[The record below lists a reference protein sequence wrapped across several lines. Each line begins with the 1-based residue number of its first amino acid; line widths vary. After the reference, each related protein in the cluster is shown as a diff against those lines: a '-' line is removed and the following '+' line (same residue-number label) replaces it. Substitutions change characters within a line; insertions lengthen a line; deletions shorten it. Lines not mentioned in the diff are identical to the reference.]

1 INGVSKSHAMT
12 GWRIGYAAGP
22 TKIIQAMTSH
32 ASHATSN
39 PTSISQYAA
48 LAAYSESNDT
58 LDEMRT
64 IFSERLV
71 RFYELISKIKG
82 IKWNKPKGDMYLFT
96 KVKEDVALNGFKT
109 VDEWVKALV
118 EEEKVALVP
127 DSGFGA
133 PDNERLYY
141 ATSMENLEEA
151 AKRIDRFVN
160 NNLV

>member
-1 INGVSKSHAMT
+1 
-12 GWRIGYAAGP
+12 
-22 TKIIQAMTSH
+22 MTSH

-64 IFSERLV
+64 IFSERLD
-71 RFYELISKIKG
+71 RFYELISNIKG
-82 IKWNKPKGDMYLFT
+82 IKCIKPKGAFYLFPN
-96 KVKEDVALNGFKT
+96 VSEAVALNGFNS
-109 VDEWVKALV
+109 VDEWVKALL

-127 DSGFGA
+127 GSGFGA
-133 PDNERLYY
+133 PDNVRLSY

>member
-1 INGVSKSHAMT
+1 IAEISPELKDISIVINGVSKSHAMT

-64 IFSERLV
+64 NFSERLD
-71 RFYELISKIKG
+71 RFYELKSHTKG
-82 IKWNKPKGDMYLFT
+82 IKCIKPKGTFYL
-96 KVKEDVALNGFKT
+96 VPNVSEAVALNASNA
-109 VDEWVKALV
+109 VDEWVIASLQ
-118 EEEKVALVP
+118 EATVALVP
-127 DSGFGA
+127 GPGFGA
-133 PDNERLYY
+133 P
-141 ATSMENLEEA
+141 
-151 AKRIDRFVN
+151 
-160 NNLV
+160 